1 LVPNRTVIWIK
12 INLVRHIVHMAEE
25 GLPDSK
31 RQRLEHVTA
40 PHQPARAA
48 AAAPQQQQ
56 QLPDLPSVTCLIQVP
71 AGLPREPSPGAMHA
85 CRIAAW
91 FDPNDSS
98 NSTYGSVLPSG
109 RDVFWSQLQLQN
121 QQHLQSEQ
129 HGKEGVLLPL
139 RLQAP
144 AVHHLPLPRHAG
156 EVQSVALCSSG
167 TTKHPGEL
175 LLATVDAFGAGS
187 ISRLRLAQ
195 EYVRHAGSA
204 AAAGSSEPSAGAA
217 SGPATPPEVL
227 VQSAIHPVD
236 SCREGGWAGVVFSG
250 SGSSS
255 GAAAAPSL
263 FATARCFAK
272 DVCVYDA
279 ATAKAVRTFACM
291 QSPYDLTFL
300 PAGAVG
306 SSSDASILAVA
317 EGHAVAL
324 WDVRE
329 AGATGGCV
337 QRFSPGA
344 LGQPLYTLAWSTA
357 QVGVAAVAAESTSV
371 T

>member
-1 LVPNRTVIWIK
+1 
-12 INLVRHIVHMAEE
+12 
-25 GLPDSK
+25 
-31 RQRLEHVTA
+31 
-40 PHQPARAA
+40 
-48 AAAPQQQQ
+48 
-56 QLPDLPSVTCLIQVP
+56 
-71 AGLPREPSPGAMHA
+71 
-85 CRIAAW
+85 
-91 FDPNDSS
+91 
-98 NSTYGSVLPSG
+98 
-109 RDVFWSQLQLQN
+109 
-121 QQHLQSEQ
+121 
-129 HGKEGVLLPL
+129 VLLPL

-144 AVHHLPLPRHAG
+144 AVHHLLLPRHAG

-167 TTKHPGEL
+167 STEHPGEL

-195 EYVRHAGSA
+195 EYVRRAGSA

-217 SGPATPPEVL
+217 AGPATPPEVV
-227 VQSAIHPVD
+227 VQSAINPVD
-236 SCREGGWAGVVFSG
+236 SCREGGWAGVAFSG

-255 GAAAAPSL
+255 CAAAPSL

-272 DVCVYDA
+272 DVCVFDA

-291 QSPYDLTFL
+291 QSPYALSFL

-324 WDVRE
+324 WDVRA
-329 AGATGGCV
+329 AGAAGGCV
-337 QRFSPGA
+337 QRFNPGA

-357 QVGVAAVAAESTSV
+357 QVRGGAVCVVSVGGAGQLLLMVLWQRTRWCRHCIHAAGG
-371 T
+371 